1 MCATYVYT
9 WIYMYTRVINHLHP
23 LRHAAVD
30 AGVLDVT
37 RTAELVA
44 LLLDLHGQFS
54 CGGHHKDD
62 RAVAVLQVRLT
73 RPSRPF
79 NI

>member
-1 MCATYVYT
+1 MRKYK
-9 WIYMYTRVINHLHP
+9 IDIHHLHP
-23 LRHAAVD
+23 LWHAAID
-30 AGVLDVT
+30 AGVLNVA

-54 CGGHHKDD
+54 CGGHDKDD

-73 RPSRPF
+73 RSS
-79 NI
+79 IVYI